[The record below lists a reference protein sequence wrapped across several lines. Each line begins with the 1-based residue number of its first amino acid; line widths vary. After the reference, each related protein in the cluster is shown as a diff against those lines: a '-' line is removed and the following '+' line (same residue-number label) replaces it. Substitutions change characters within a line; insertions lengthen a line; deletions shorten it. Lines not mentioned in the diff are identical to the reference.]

1 MLNRNLYKQTSVV
14 RVKRKSFRRYNMSN
28 KCNKKAK
35 AVDNGITNKVIL
47 KELKGTGRNLYV
59 N

>member
-1 MLNRNLYKQTSVV
+1 
-14 RVKRKSFRRYNMSN
+14 MSN